1 MWILWVCLLKDSI
14 KPNQNDRIC
23 HEHCKT
29 HRTFLLKAYWPAR
42 ANNSL
47 FVLQNRVPIALMFQ
61 HDRLQQAQWTG
72 INSNDSSAMCFLLRV
87 CACMCVCTNSPQR
100 HLLQVSG
107 TCCGIKEL
115 VVTNNLM
122 HVYIHTQTLACMH
135 LSHRT
140 TPHNYN
146 PRPLNTS
153 TQVLPVFKSQR
164 RHLNSSLLSSFN
176 SALLYWILVT
186 AVLKKRYLGN
196 NESRLNVRL
205 TLVKD
210 KVIGRGKPSC
220 QRLPFSEKET
230 Q

>member
-1 MWILWVCLLKDSI
+1 MTGFVTNIVKHAALYHWKLTDRQGQIILCLFSKPGFLWLSCSNMTGCSRHSERGLIVMIAVQCVFFSACVC
-14 KPNQNDRIC
+14 
-23 HEHCKT
+23 
-29 HRTFLLKAYWPAR
+29 
-42 ANNSL
+42 
-47 FVLQNRVPIALMFQ
+47 VL
-61 HDRLQQAQWTG
+61 
-72 INSNDSSAMCFLLRV
+72 V
-87 CACMCVCTNSPQR
+87 CANSPQR

-115 VVTNNLM
+115 AVTNNLM
-122 HVYIHTQTLACMH
+122 RAHTLACMH
-135 LSHRT
+135 SSHRT

-146 PRPLNTS
+146 PRPPYIS
-153 TQVLPVFKSQR
+153 THVPPVFESR
-164 RHLNSSLLSSFN
+164 RLHLNSSLLSSFN

-186 AVLKKRYLGN
+186 AVLKKRYLSN
-196 NESRLNVRL
+196 NESRRNVRL